1 MLAALKSERVVD
13 MSDMEMQLEAAPQEN
28 REGRPYLGSVAFYK
42 HVILFFVFL
51 LFVLLTGTVIF
62 FSAHYLS
69 LKKDYAAVCE
79 EYRTVSQ
86 ERDDYKKQFAAA
98 AAESGRVLKDETS
111 KTDVVRGDFSIP
123 FHADPED
130 WRYLLINEAHP
141 LNPEYTVKLAPTRN
155 GQFVDQRIVYQLEK
169 MIDDA
174 AKEGYSLIICSSYR
188 DYERQNELQKE
199 SISQYMDKGLSYH
212 DAFSG

>member
-62 FSAHYLS
+62 FSAHYVS

-86 ERDDYKKQFAAA
+86 ERDDYKNSLLPLRLKAA
-98 AAESGRVLKDETS
+98 V
-111 KTDVVRGDFSIP
+111 
-123 FHADPED
+123 
-130 WRYLLINEAHP
+130 
-141 LNPEYTVKLAPTRN
+141 
-155 GQFVDQRIVYQLEK
+155 
-169 MIDDA
+169 
-174 AKEGYSLIICSSYR
+174 C
-188 DYERQNELQKE
+188 
-199 SISQYMDKGLSYH
+199 
-212 DAFSG
+212 

>member
-62 FSAHYLS
+62 FSAHYVS

-79 EYRTVSQ
+79 EYRTV
-86 ERDDYKKQFAAA
+86 RFLFM
-98 AAESGRVLKDETS
+98 RIRRT
-111 KTDVVRGDFSIP
+111 GDIFSSMRPI
-123 FHADPED
+123 
-130 WRYLLINEAHP
+130 R
-141 LNPEYTVKLAPTRN
+141 
-155 GQFVDQRIVYQLEK
+155 
-169 MIDDA
+169 
-174 AKEGYSLIICSSYR
+174 
-188 DYERQNELQKE
+188 
-199 SISQYMDKGLSYH
+199 
-212 DAFSG
+212 